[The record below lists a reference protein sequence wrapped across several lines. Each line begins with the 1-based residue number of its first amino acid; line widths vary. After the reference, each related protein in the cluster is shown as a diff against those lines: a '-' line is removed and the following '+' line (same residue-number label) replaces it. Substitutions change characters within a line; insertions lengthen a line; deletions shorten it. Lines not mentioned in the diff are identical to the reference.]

1 MCWKPLIMMKS
12 TILKRT
18 NINPEG
24 CAQQLSSKDGSLR
37 NITVTGVLVAD
48 QWESDGN
55 IAELALLI
63 NDESKYLISPG
74 EFGEDFQ
81 AVLRKKIEIRGVLTT
96 STRERRIR
104 VLDYRPVVPTKSW
117 S

>member
-1 MCWKPLIMMKS
+1 MMKS
-12 TILKRT
+12 SSLKRM

-24 CAQQLSSKDGSLR
+24 CARQLSSRDGIDGSMR

-48 QWESDGN
+48 QWETDGS
-55 IAELALLI
+55 IAGLALLTD
-63 NDESKYLISPG
+63 DESQYLISPE
-74 EFGEDFQ
+74 EFGEDLN

-96 STRERRIR
+96 RAQERRIR
-104 VLDYRPVVPTKSW
+104 VLDYRPAVPIKSW